1 MGQYNYL
8 NNNDIRI
15 DKKYNDIFDFGDEF
29 SKYNKKTKTIESIL
43 NQAILELNGLDDE
56 NKDKIIEKLQ
66 NILSQYKGNSNKES

>member
-29 SKYNKKTKTIESIL
+29 SGYNKKKQIL
-43 NQAILELNGLDDE
+43 L
-56 NKDKIIEKLQ
+56 KV
-66 NILSQYKGNSNKES
+66 Y